1 MGHAFKARVENG
13 RFVIDEETDLPD
25 GTVVHLVVD
34 ENNLAGLD
42 DMDPE
47 ERAALLG
54 CIDESM
60 DDEEAG
66 RVRLAHDVLRD
77 LRASR

>member
-1 MGHAFKARVENG
+1 MGHALKARVENG
-13 RFVIDEETDLPD
+13 RFVIDERTDLPD
-25 GTVVHLVVD
+25 GKVVSLVLLD
-34 ENNLAGLD
+34 DDNLEGLD

-47 ERAALLG
+47 ERAALLR

-66 RVRLAHDVLRD
+66 RVRPARDVLRD
-77 LRASR
+77 LRSR

>member
-1 MGHAFKARVENG
+1 MGHALKARVKNG

-25 GTVVHLVVD
+25 GTVVRLVVAED
-34 ENNLAGLD
+34 NLEGLD

-47 ERAALLG
+47 ERAALLR

-66 RVRLAHDVLRD
+66 RVRPARDVLRD